1 MTDTFDAFAA
11 GLVPTWV
18 TPDVERNRVGAA
30 ARFYVRVV
38 VVSFLVRWFIVEPRY
53 IPSAS
58 MLPTFEIGDQLAVEK
73 LSTLVRTPAANEVV
87 LFRPPPQAL
96 QIEEL
101 RSLAISG
108 GRGGSASLLAVQQAS
123 QERKKEV
130 FIKRVIGVPG
140 DVVEVRDSA
149 VFVNGVR
156 QKESFVNERPRY
168 SWGPSTVP
176 PDTLFVLG
184 DNRNRS
190 FDSHVWGFLPKENVI
205 GHAILRYWP
214 LARFGLIEH

>member
-1 MTDTFDAFAA
+1 
-11 GLVPTWV
+11 
-18 TPDVERNRVGAA
+18 
-30 ARFYVRVV
+30 
-38 VVSFLVRWFIVEPRY
+38 
-53 IPSAS
+53 
-58 MLPTFEIGDQLAVEK
+58 
-73 LSTLVRTPAANEVV
+73 
-87 LFRPPPQAL
+87 
-96 QIEEL
+96 
-101 RSLAISG
+101 
-108 GRGGSASLLAVQQAS
+108 
-123 QERKKEV
+123 
-130 FIKRVIGVPG
+130 VIGVPG